1 MSAIRVEGLRKSFG
15 ELRAVDGVSFD
26 VGKGEIFGFLGPNG
40 AGKTTTTRLITGVLS
55 PDEGDAYVNGISV
68 LTDRRGVQER
78 IGIVPEVSNPYMEM
92 TAWQNLMLTGGLYG
106 MRRKEKEARAK
117 ELLDH
122 FGLADR
128 SDDLVKKYSKGMK
141 RKLVLAMAMVHDPD
155 ILFLD
160 EPTSGLDV
168 LSQRMIRE
176 KIRELNSKGTT
187 VFISTHNMVEANE
200 LCDRI
205 AIIAHGRIAATDT
218 PEELKRTIVRT
229 RSVKVSFEKGIEISD
244 LDTMEAVEL
253 VRAEGNAFRIFTA
266 EPVRVVEGMVDLS
279 RSRDTRIATLELE
292 DASLEEVYLRL
303 TGGQK

>member
-15 ELRAVDGVSFD
+15 ELKAVDGVSFE

-55 PDEGDAYVNGISV
+55 PDEGNAYVNGISV

-106 MRRKEKEARAK
+106 MRRRGREARAR
-117 ELLDH
+117 ELLEH

-205 AIIAHGRIAATDT
+205 AIIAHGRIAAIDT

-229 RSVKVSFEKGIEISD
+229 RSVKVSFEKGVEMSD
-244 LDTMEAVEL
+244 LDPMEAVEL

-266 EPVRVVEGMVDLS
+266 EPVRVVERMVDLS